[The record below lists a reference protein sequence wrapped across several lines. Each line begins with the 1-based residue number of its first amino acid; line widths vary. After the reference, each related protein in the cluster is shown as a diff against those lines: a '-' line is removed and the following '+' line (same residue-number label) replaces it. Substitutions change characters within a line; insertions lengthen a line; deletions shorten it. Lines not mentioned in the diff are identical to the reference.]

1 MPEHRTYSDHI
12 GFTNYHKTLLNEMGK
27 IDNKKGHQSD
37 WCPEKT
43 ACVDSL
49 ERGRLA
55 IKFRNKTRVSIR

>member
-1 MPEHRTYSDHI
+1 
-12 GFTNYHKTLLNEMGK
+12 MGK

-49 ERGRLA
+49 ERGRLQ
-55 IKFRNKTRVSIR
+55 IKIPHEDKSFNPVHK